1 MKDPTS
7 QLRSATRRAKSD
19 VANKLVSMFL
29 HELSRRISQSWQ
41 VTADSEEYEKLVRE
55 RFNNRCPY
63 CSCDLA
69 NTVSVIEHLDG
80 MNRYRVGLHVPG
92 NVLVACRRCNNEKR
106 RDDSLLVLSLAKS
119 GWESFL
125 SHDGTRCPSTC
136 RTCLYWRGIWEDD
149 AERRLRLSEN
159 LQRLRLFRSSFV
171 EFEQVLPSLM
181 DTMPALL
188 TKLYADCQAFA
199 ETEMKSL
206 LDRFEKMS
214 SGRP

>member
-1 MKDPTS
+1 VRDPTS

-29 HELSRRISQSWQ
+29 HEFSRRISQSWH
-41 VTADSEEYEKLVRE
+41 VSVDGEEYENLVRE

-69 NTVSVIEHLDG
+69 SAVPVIEHLDG

-125 SHDGTRCPSTC
+125 SHDGSRCSTSC
-136 RTCLYWRGIWEDD
+136 PTCLYWRGIWERDE
-149 AERRLRLSEN
+149 ERRLRLSEN
-159 LQRLRLFRSSFV
+159 LQRLRLFRSSFS
-171 EFEQVLPSLM
+171 EFELILPPLL

-188 TKLYADCQAFA
+188 SKLYADCQAFA
-199 ETEMKSL
+199 ATEIESL

-214 SGRP
+214 SGRS